1 MRLVT
6 RKPFI
11 SVVGRVGMDKQ
22 DIKSK
27 NDKVIEL
34 QTQIQLTLKDMTQV
48 MNKLFLIKNKLGRL
62 D

>member
-1 MRLVT
+1 
-6 RKPFI
+6 
-11 SVVGRVGMDKQ
+11 MDKQ

-34 QTQIQLTLKDMTQV
+34 QKQIQLTLKDMTQV

>member
-1 MRLVT
+1 
-6 RKPFI
+6 
-11 SVVGRVGMDKQ
+11 MDKQ

>member
-1 MRLVT
+1 
-6 RKPFI
+6 
-11 SVVGRVGMDKQ
+11 MDKQ

-34 QTQIQLTLKDMTQV
+34 QEQMQLTLKDMTKV
-48 MNKLFLIKNKLGRL
+48 MNDLFLIKNKLGRL